1 MAAVVHPDDVEP
13 IFDRGAEI
21 RTTFEPDSGSELLHQ
36 AVVRLPPGTL
46 DLPPLDRGQ
55 AVLYV
60 AAGVGTLTLDGK
72 RHPLEPE
79 TGVFVRAGE
88 QPTLENP
95 GPDDLLIVGVYT
107 PDAAPGD
114 AAARK
119 VTVRFSEQPEEE
131 ASEERSFR
139 YLINEDAGCVDITQF
154 IGIVQPSKAPFHSHP
169 YDEVGYVVEGTGIA
183 HVDGQELPLRA
194 GSCFH
199 LSPNQVHCIEN
210 TGPGAMRI
218 MGVFHPSDSPA
229 SRNYPDNN

>member
-1 MAAVVHPDDVEP
+1 MTGTVEHVVHPDDVEP
-13 IFDRGAEI
+13 TRSDGVDVRVTFDARNGCERLEQRILRFDRGASHER
-21 RTTFEPDSGSELLHQ
+21 RTDANQEL
-36 AVVRLPPGTL
+36 
-46 DLPPLDRGQ
+46 
-55 AVLYV
+55 LYV
-60 AAGVGTLTLDGK
+60 ASGRGTITVDGDEYPLDAD
-72 RHPLEPE
+72 
-79 TGVFVRAGE
+79 TGVYLAPGTTFVLDAADELVVIAVTTPYQRAGE
-88 QPTLENP
+88 RPPT
-95 GPDDLLIVGVYT
+95 V
-107 PDAAPGD
+107 
-114 AAARK
+114 
-119 VTVRFSEQPEEE
+119 VRFADQQELE
-131 ASEERSFR
+131 ASPERSFR
-139 YLINEDAGCVDITQF
+139 YLVDEGDLTQF